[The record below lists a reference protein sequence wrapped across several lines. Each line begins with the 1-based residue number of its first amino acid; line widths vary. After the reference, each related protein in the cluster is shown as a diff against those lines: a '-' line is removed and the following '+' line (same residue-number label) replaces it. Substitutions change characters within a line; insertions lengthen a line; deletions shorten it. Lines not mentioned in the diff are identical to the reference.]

1 MWRVSLS
8 LITHRFFLLVVALAA
23 IHFQGLQNNPSVPS
37 PGVSGIP
44 GLWSQ
49 FLQRVSNSREAQE
62 ISSPQST
69 SKDPFIFFGSWIYRF
84 SQIRPEIIVLVLSNL
99 FLFLF
104 LLELNGFVNSLAL
117 PEVAVDTCL
126 MSILWLTSYELSL
139 GSSLSLS
146 CFLTLLALKAA
157 NDHRWLISGIALALL
172 SLTQLIGLF
181 LLPLL
186 LVIWLGQQKYSSRDE
201 LYKRLIYLLVP
212 ISSVI
217 FFRWDFYRN
226 TPQMIH
232 ASAFFNLLNV
242 FHLKTGL
249 SWALSTSFLGQTLAL
264 LVLLSGSIISFFVL
278 STLLHR
284 LMPIVL
290 LLSLLITTPY
300 TELATS
306 TLLVAPAFTGLAE
319 ACAPSLLKGIQLIF
333 LIFGAIEVFN
343 IFS

>member
-23 IHFQGLQNNPSVPS
+23 IHFQGIQNKPSI
-37 PGVSGIP
+37 PGTVASGVP

-49 FLQRVSNSREAQE
+49 FLHRVSNSREAQE
-62 ISSPQST
+62 ISSPQSM
-69 SKDPFIFFGSWIYRF
+69 SKDPFIFLGSWIYRF
-84 SQIRPEIIVLVLSNL
+84 TQVRPEIIVLILSNL

-104 LLELNGFVNSLAL
+104 LFELNGFVNSLAL
-117 PEVAVDTCL
+117 PDVAVDTCL

-146 CFLTLLALKAA
+146 CFLTLSALKAA
-157 NDHRWLISGIALALL
+157 NDHRWLVSGIALALL
-172 SLTQLIGLF
+172 GLTQLLGLF

-186 LVIWLGQQKYSSRDE
+186 LIVLLGQQKYSSRDE

-226 TPQMIH
+226 TSQMIQ

-242 FHLKTGL
+242 FHPETGL
-249 SWALSTSFLGQTLAL
+249 SWALSTSYLGQTLAL
-264 LVLLSGSIISFFVL
+264 LVLLTGSIISFFVL
-278 STLLHR
+278 STFLHR

-290 LLSLLITTPY
+290 LFSLLITTPY
-300 TELATS
+300 SELATS

-319 ACAPSLLKGIQLIF
+319 ACAPSLLKGIQLLF